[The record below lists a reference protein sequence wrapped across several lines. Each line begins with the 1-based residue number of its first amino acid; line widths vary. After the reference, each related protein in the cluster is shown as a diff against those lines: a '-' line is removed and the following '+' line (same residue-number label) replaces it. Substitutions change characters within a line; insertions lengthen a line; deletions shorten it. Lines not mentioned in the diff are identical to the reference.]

1 VNLTALSRCRLSP
14 VVSLFNTLGMDSWN
28 GLGIAKMTNHWHP
41 KHFLELAQ
49 HLYGPEQSPALAR
62 CAWSVSWKLEIAQ
75 YHITEA
81 LTAIPKSL
89 PEVPDKR
96 RAASELALLDMSG
109 WEEAKPFSKAQL
121 ICEAHAI
128 AAAQALHSVTDILSH
143 VVYLGLGLEG
153 TSKPLSV
160 GERSLY
166 SVLRN
171 LEKSGVAPK
180 VTSILRHLSTS
191 DTFRYLR
198 AYVNTTK
205 HVSLVKRAFGISLR
219 DEEPNKYGLVIQ
231 PFRYEFRG
239 TIEEWS
245 IKWMDDFLNES
256 MLFVSGSAVE
266 VSQALEEFLVA
277 KAG

>member
-1 VNLTALSRCRLSP
+1 
-14 VVSLFNTLGMDSWN
+14 
-28 GLGIAKMTNHWHP
+28 MTNHWHP
-41 KHFLELAQ
+41 KHLLELAWQ
-49 HLYGPEQSPALAR
+49 LYGPEQSPALAR
-62 CAWSVSWKLEIAQ
+62 CALSVAWKFEIAQ
-75 YHITEA
+75 YHITDA

-96 RAASELALLDMSG
+96 RAATELALLDMSG
-109 WEEAKPFSKAQL
+109 WEEPKPFSKAQL

-128 AAAQALHSVTDILSH
+128 AAVQALHSVTDSLSH
-143 VVYLGLGLEG
+143 VVYLGLDLEG

-180 VTSILRHLSTS
+180 VTSILTRLSTS
-191 DTFRYLR
+191 NTFRYLR
-198 AYVNTTK
+198 TYGNTTK
-205 HVSLVKRAFGISLR
+205 HVSLVKRAFGISLS
-219 DEEPNKYGLVIQ
+219 DEEPENYGLVIV

-256 MLFVSGSAVE
+256 ILFVSESAVE
-266 VSQALEEFLVA
+266 VGQALEEFLMA